1 MSDLKIESTYF
12 EKQGP
17 VNTDSALEI
26 AKKFSEDFGI
36 KDIVVASTT
45 GTTAEKSV
53 ELFNPNEYNLV
64 VVTHSYYFVG
74 SKKRQEFPEDK
85 MEELKEK
92 GVKMLSV
99 THAMSGI
106 ERSIRKSLKQWGP
119 VDLIAKYIREQFSQ
133 GTKVCLEMAGMVAD
147 AGLIDDLERDL
158 ICVAGTGR
166 GADTV
171 CLVKPA
177 PTSEF
182 EKVRIKAILA
192 KPL

>member
-17 VNTDSALEI
+17 GNTDKALEI
-26 AKKFSEDFGI
+26 AKKYSERFNI

-45 GTTAEKSV
+45 GTTAEKSF
-53 ELFNPNEYNLV
+53 ELFDPKDFNLIV
-64 VVTHSYYFVG
+64 CTHSYYFVG
-74 SKKRQEFPEDK
+74 SKKRQEFPEEK
-85 MEELKEK
+85 IEELKSN
-92 GVKMLSV
+92 GVKVLST
-99 THAMSGI
+99 THAMSGV
-106 ERSIRKSLKQWGP
+106 ERSIRKSLKLWCP
-119 VDLIAKYIREQFSQ
+119 VDLIAKFIRDQFSQ
-133 GTKVCLEMAGMVAD
+133 GTKVCIEMAGMVAD
-147 AGLIDDLERDL
+147 AGIIPDLERDL
-158 ICVAGTGR
+158 ICIAGTGR

-182 EKVRIKAILA
+182 EKVRLKAILA